1 MDKKLPIDKADKPQG
16 DSSLPGTTG
25 IGRRKAVTYLAVGLG
40 LAVAGV
46 LKPRRAEA
54 DYGRCFR
61 SGCGCCGFEGSN
73 NLCSNCGHQYSD
85 HGGMKC

>member
-1 MDKKLPIDKADKPQG
+1 MDKKLPIDNAEQPHG
-16 DSSLPGTTG
+16 DSPLASTAA

-54 DYGRCFR
+54 DYGRCYK
-61 SGCGCCGFEGSN
+61 CNCCAFEGSN

>member
-1 MDKKLPIDKADKPQG
+1 MDKKLPIDNADRPQG
-16 DSSLPGTTG
+16 DSSLPATAG

-54 DYGRCFR
+54 DYGRCYK
-61 SGCGCCGFEGSN
+61 CNCCAFEGSN

>member
-1 MDKKLPIDKADKPQG
+1 MDKKLPIDDADRPQG
-16 DSSLPGTTG
+16 DSSLPATAG

-46 LKPRRAEA
+46 LKPHRAEA
-54 DYGRCFR
+54 DYGRCYK
-61 SGCGCCGFEGSN
+61 CNCCAFEGSN